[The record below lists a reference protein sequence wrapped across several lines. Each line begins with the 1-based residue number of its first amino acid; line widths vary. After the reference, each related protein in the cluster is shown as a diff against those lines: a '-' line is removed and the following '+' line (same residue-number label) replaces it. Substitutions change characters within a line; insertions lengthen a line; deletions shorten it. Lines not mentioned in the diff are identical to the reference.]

1 MKKIFVVEINEKD
14 KNINNEE
21 VINELQQQFDE
32 FSKSEMI
39 GIGVDLSPTY
49 FQITEK
55 YR

>member
-1 MKKIFVVEINEKD
+1 MKMYIYRID
-14 KNINNEE
+14 LS
-21 VINELQQQFDE
+21 ELLYKFDE

-49 FQITEK
+49 FIITEK